1 MLFAV
6 GPPLSYLGFPKFNK
20 NHCFYKVSGPQS
32 FKTIVFIRF
41 LALRAPKPL
50 FLLLA
55 AVPSY
60 SWLLLGA
67 SRCFWVPKDTHAV
80 VLPPPATRA
89 NATPQAE
96 AEKADAGIAQRADP
110 QRGSRRLFST
120 ATRASAITKL
130 TNQDLLREQQRQQ
143 TSKAP

>member
-1 MLFAV
+1 MGTL
-6 GPPLSYLGFPKFNK
+6 LSYLGFPKFNK
-20 NHCFYKVSGPQS
+20 NHCFDKVSGPQIS
-32 FKTIVFIRF
+32 KTIVFIRF
-41 LALRAPKPL
+41 LALIAPKSL

-80 VLPPPATRA
+80 VLPSPATRA

>member
-1 MLFAV
+1 METL
-6 GPPLSYLGFPKFNK
+6 LSDLGFPKFNK

-32 FKTIVFIRF
+32 SKTIVFIRF
-41 LALRAPKPL
+41 LALRAPKSL

-80 VLPPPATRA
+80 VLPPSATRA

>member
-1 MLFAV
+1 M
-6 GPPLSYLGFPKFNK
+6 S
-20 NHCFYKVSGPQS
+20 FYRFGRIRAL
-32 FKTIVFIRF
+32 KTIVFIRF
-41 LALRAPKPL
+41 LALRAPQPL

-80 VLPPPATRA
+80 VLPPSATRA